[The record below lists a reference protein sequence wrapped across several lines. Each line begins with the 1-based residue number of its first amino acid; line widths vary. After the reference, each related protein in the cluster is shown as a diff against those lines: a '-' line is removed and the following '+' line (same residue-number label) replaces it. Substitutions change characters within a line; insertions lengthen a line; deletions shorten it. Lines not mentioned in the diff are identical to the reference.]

1 MDAASWVQNFIAAGT
16 KIDGL
21 WSMYIVVQLGVLW
34 FVFLVH
40 RPLLIS
46 ERVLALGGYGLF
58 LFANG
63 RSLVHS
69 YNLSEAMRFDLVN
82 HFKDGFTNTPDVL
95 QVLGTLNYADR
106 GDLIFW
112 THGMVWLLTAVIL
125 LFRNRIVQSYI
136 RRFPDYAPARQNG
149 EG

>member
-1 MDAASWVQNFIAAGT
+1 MDAANWVQNFVAAGT

-46 ERVLALGGYGLF
+46 ERILALGGYGFF

-69 YNLSEAMRFDLVN
+69 YELSEAMRFDLVN
-82 HFKDGFTNTPDVL
+82 HFKDGFINTPDVL
-95 QVLGTLNYADR
+95 RTLTSMDYSNRD
-106 GDLIFW
+106 DLIFW
-112 THGMVWLLTAVIL
+112 THGVAWLVAAFIL
-125 LFRNRIVQSYI
+125 LFRNSMI
-136 RRFPDYAPARQNG
+136 RYYQRKFPDYTPRP
-149 EG
+149 E